1 MDGGGDHTGAAGI
14 AHIIMIVVGVI
25 TVVCRVFI
33 MMWTPIGE
41 DIIQVVIGMDTLGI
55 IAQFHI
61 HNFNQIGKDGK
72 ITDIGKNN
80 ENGMFRVIQ
89 LNLKNRDRT

>member
-1 MDGGGDHTGAAGI
+1 MAGGGDPTGAAGI
-14 AHIIMIVVGVI
+14 AHVIMIVAGVI
-25 TVVCRVFI
+25 TAGFQFFI
-33 MMWTPIGE
+33 MMWTHIGE
-41 DIIQVVIGMDTLGI
+41 DIIQIVIGMDVLGI